1 MAVNCGVQ
9 SVGPVFD
16 VCSAGKEEGTDGL
29 ADGANGAF
37 GNAVELVN
45 VSGCEVALDCGFVA

>member
-16 VCSAGKEEGTDGL
+16 VCSAGEEESTNGL
-29 ADGANGAF
+29 ADGADGAF
-37 GNAVELVN
+37 GNTVELVN
-45 VSGCEVALDCGFVA
+45 VSGCEVALDGGFVA

>member
-16 VCSAGKEEGTDGL
+16 VCSAGEEESTDGL
-29 ADGANGAF
+29 ADGADGAF
-37 GNAVELVN
+37 CNTVELVN